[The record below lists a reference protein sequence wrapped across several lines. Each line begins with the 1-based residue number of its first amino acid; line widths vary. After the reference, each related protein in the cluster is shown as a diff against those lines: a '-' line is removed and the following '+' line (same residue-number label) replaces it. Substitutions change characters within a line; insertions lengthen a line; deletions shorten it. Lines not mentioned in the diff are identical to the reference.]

1 MKNYLILLLLIS
13 FAVYMISCNGNNR
26 SDTETGTDVVTA
38 SDILGNPDYR
48 AISYGGYRENSRDVQ
63 PAIPELKEDM
73 KILHAMGIRIIRT
86 YNVHLDHAS
95 NVLKAISELKKEDPD
110 FEMYVM
116 LGAWIDAK
124 NAWTDKPDRI
134 RFEDAERNAI
144 EIARAVELANMYP
157 DIVKIIAVG
166 NEAMV
171 HWATEYYVEPDIIL
185 NWVRQLKDL
194 RSKGELPPDLWITS
208 SDNFASWG
216 GGDPSYH
223 KEALNELIR
232 EVDFISM
239 HTYPM
244 HDTHYN
250 PEFWGVPEDE
260 TQLSD
265 IEKIDSAMSR
275 ALKYAISQYNSVVHY
290 MDSIGVDKPVHIGET
305 GWATVSNEFY
315 GESGARAV
323 DEYKAGEYHRMIREW
338 SDNNNISVFY
348 FEAFDEKWKDAANP
362 LGSENHFGLINL
374 NSEAKYAIWD
384 MVDKGVFDG
393 LTRDAKPITKT
404 YNGNIDSLMTDVL
417 VPPTRNEISERTE
430 MEEADGE

>member
-1 MKNYLILLLLIS
+1 MKKYLTFILLIS
-13 FAVYMISCNGNNR
+13 ISTFMISCNSSQQSDSTSDEGNI
-26 SDTETGTDVVTA
+26 TA
-38 SDILGNPDYR
+38 AEILGNPDYR
-48 AISYGGYRENSRDVQ
+48 AISYGGYRETSRDIQ
-63 PAIPELKEDM
+63 PTIPELKEDM
-73 KILHAMGIRIIRT
+73 EILYAMGIRIIRT

-95 NVLKAISELKKEDPD
+95 NVLKAIRELKEEDSD

-124 NAWTDKPDRI
+124 NAWTDKPERI
-134 RFEDAERNAI
+134 RYEDAERNAA
-144 EIARAVELANMYP
+144 EIDRAVELANMYP

-185 NWVRQLKDL
+185 NWVRHLNEL
-194 RSKGELPPDLWITS
+194 RDNGELPSDLWITS

-223 KEALNELIR
+223 KDALNELIR
-232 EVDFISM
+232 EVDYISV

-265 IEKIDSAMSR
+265 IEKIDSAMNR
-275 ALKYAISQYNSVVHY
+275 ALEYAVSQYNSVVEY
-290 MDSIGVDKPVHIGET
+290 MNSIGVQKPVHIGET
-305 GWATVSNEFY
+305 GWATISNEFY

-323 DEYKAGEYHRMIREW
+323 DEYKAGEYHRLIREW
-338 SDNNNISVFY
+338 SDQNNVSVFY

-374 NSEAKYAIWD
+374 ESQAKYAIWD
-384 MVDKGVFDG
+384 LVDEGVFDG
-393 LTRDAKPITKT
+393 LTRDGNPITKT
-404 YNGNIDSLMTDVL
+404 YDGDLDSLMNDVL
-417 VPPTRNEISERTE
+417 VPPTAEEISSRSDAE
-430 MEEADGE
+430 

>member
-1 MKNYLILLLLIS
+1 MKNYLSCTLLICLT
-13 FAVYMISCNGNNR
+13 VLMISCNNNPK
-26 SDTETGTDVVTA
+26 TETGPGSVTA
-38 SDILGNPDYR
+38 SEILGNPEYR
-48 AISYGGYRENSRDVQ
+48 AISYGGYREKTRDIQ
-63 PAIPELKEDM
+63 PTIPQLKEDM
-73 KILHAMGIRIIRT
+73 KILHAMGIRFIRT

-95 NVLKAISELKKEDPD
+95 NVLMAISELKKEDTN

-134 RFEDAERNAI
+134 RYEDAERNAT
-144 EIARAVELANMYP
+144 EIARAAELTQTYP
-157 DIVKIIAVG
+157 DIVKVIAVG

-185 NWVRQLKDL
+185 NWVRHLKEL
-194 RSKGELPPDLWITS
+194 RTKDELPPDLWITS

-223 KEALNELIR
+223 KDALNELIH

-250 PEFWGVPEDE
+250 PEFWGVPEE
-260 TQLSD
+260 EAGLSD
-265 IEKIDSAMSR
+265 REKIDSAMGR
-275 ALKYAISQYNSVVHY
+275 ALQYAISQYNSVVGY

-305 GWATVSNEFY
+305 GWASRSNEFY

-323 DEYKAGEYHRMIREW
+323 DEYKAGEYHRLIREW
-338 SDNNNISVFY
+338 SDQNNISVFY
-348 FEAFDEKWKDAANP
+348 FEAFDEQWKDAANP
-362 LGSENHFGLINL
+362 QGSENHFGLINL
-374 NSEAKYAIWD
+374 NSEAKHAIWD
-384 MVDKGVFDG
+384 LVDEGVFDG
-393 LTRDAKPITKT
+393 LTRDGKPITKT

-417 VPPTRNEISERTE
+417 VPPTKAEISGQ
-430 MEEADGE
+430 ADAE

>member
-1 MKNYLILLLLIS
+1 
-13 FAVYMISCNGNNR
+13 
-26 SDTETGTDVVTA
+26 
-38 SDILGNPDYR
+38 
-48 AISYGGYRENSRDVQ
+48 
-63 PAIPELKEDM
+63 
-73 KILHAMGIRIIRT
+73 
-86 YNVHLDHAS
+86 
-95 NVLKAISELKKEDPD
+95 
-110 FEMYVM
+110 
-116 LGAWIDAK
+116 
-124 NAWTDKPDRI
+124 
-134 RFEDAERNAI
+134 
-144 EIARAVELANMYP
+144 
-157 DIVKIIAVG
+157 
-166 NEAMV
+166 
-171 HWATEYYVEPDIIL
+171 
-185 NWVRQLKDL
+185 
-194 RSKGELPPDLWITS
+194 
-208 SDNFASWG
+208 
-216 GGDPSYH
+216 
-223 KEALNELIR
+223 
-232 EVDFISM
+232 
-239 HTYPM
+239 M

-250 PEFWGVPEDE
+250 PEFWGVPEEE